1 MQKCKYRSSHIIKQE
16 RDVGRIEE
24 PILFKEK
31 LLAVLCSGQLHQLRS
46 FPTYFFQW
54 IFRVPV
60 LFNKCFEKVLKNY
73 TVNFLSLRLEKHQ
86 NAISMCSAKGKKRAL
101 QRECFEK
108 GSRKTVM
115 SESWFSNI
123 TIWLYQNETPPRTVS
138 KIYANFLFGKAVSQ
152 NSSEQLD
159 LRNLYLFSMSN
170 HCCRKAM

>member
-31 LLAVLCSGQLHQLRS
+31 LQAALYSLQLYQKGT

-115 SESWFSNI
+115 SDPDSVTLPYDFIKTRLHRERFPKYMPIFFSG
-123 TIWLYQNETPPRTVS
+123 
-138 KIYANFLFGKAVSQ
+138 KLFHKTA
-152 NSSEQLD
+152 L
-159 LRNLYLFSMSN
+159 SN
-170 HCCRKAM
+170 WI